1 MFDDRG
7 QGQPTAALIADPE
20 RLSVLIRLLRT
31 YLRPYKKAIALLVAL
46 QFLQTCASLYLPT
59 LNADIIDDGVVKGDS
74 GYILSYGAL
83 MIGISLAQVVCNIG
97 AVFYGARTAA
107 ALGRDV
113 RGAVFDRVQ
122 SFSAREVGHFGA
134 PSLITRTTNDVQQ
147 VQMLALMTF
156 TLMVSAPIMCVGGI
170 VMALGLDVPLS
181 GVLLGVVPVLAICVT
196 LIVRKLRPLFRQ
208 MQVRLDTV
216 NRVLRE
222 QITGNRVI
230 RAFVRDEYEQQRFR
244 KANTELTDVALGTG
258 NLLALMFPVVMTV
271 VNLSS
276 IAVVWFGA
284 HRIDSGGMQIGDL
297 TAFLAYLMQIV
308 MSVMMA
314 TFMFMMVP
322 RAEVCAERIQEVLET
337 ESSVVP
343 PVAPVTELR
352 RHGHLEI
359 REAGFRYPGAEEPV
373 LRHIDL
379 VAQPG
384 ETTAVIGS
392 TGSGKSTL
400 LGLVPRLFDA
410 TDGEVLV
417 NGVDVRTVDP
427 KTLAKVVSLVPQKP
441 YLFAGTVATNL
452 RYGNPDATDEELWHA
467 LAVAQAKGFV
477 SELEGGLDAPISQG
491 GTNVS
496 GGQRQRL
503 AIARTLVQRPEIYLF
518 DDSFSALDYAT
529 DAALRAELAQE
540 TAEATVV
547 IVAQRVATIRD
558 ADRIVVLDEG
568 RVVGVGR
575 HHELMADN
583 ETYREIVLS
592 QLTEAEAA

>member
-1 MFDDRG
+1 M
-7 QGQPTAALIADPE
+7 
-20 RLSVLIRLLRT
+20 LIRLLRAH
-31 YLRPYKKAIALLVAL
+31 LRPYKKHITLLVLL
-46 QFLQTCASLYLPT
+46 QFLQTCATLYLPT
-59 LNADIIDDGVVKGDS
+59 LNAHIIDNGVVKGDTD
-74 GYILSYGAL
+74 YILAFGGL
-83 MIGISLAQVVCNIG
+83 MIGISLCQVVCNMG
-97 AVFYGARTAA
+97 AVYFGARTASA
-107 ALGRDV
+107 VGRDM
-113 RGAVFDRVQ
+113 RAAIFDRVQ
-122 SFSAREVGHFGA
+122 SFSSREVGHFGA

-170 VMALGLDVPLS
+170 VLALGLDVPLS
-181 GVLLGVVPVLAICVT
+181 GVLVAVVPVLGVCVT
-196 LIVRKLRPLFRQ
+196 LIVRRLRPLFRS
-208 MQVRLDTV
+208 MQTRLDTV

-222 QITGNRVI
+222 QISGNRVI
-230 RAFVRDEYEQQRFR
+230 RAFVRDDYEKDRFR
-244 KANTELTDVALGTG
+244 GANGELTEVSLGTG
-258 NLLALMFPVVMTV
+258 RTLALMFPLVMTV

-343 PVAPVTELR
+343 PTAPVTELR
-352 RHGHLEI
+352 RHGHLEV
-359 REAGFRYPGAEEPV
+359 RGAGFRYPGAEEPV
-373 LRHIDL
+373 LRSIDL
-379 VAQPG
+379 VARPG
-384 ETTAVIGS
+384 EITAVIGS

-400 LGLVPRLFDA
+400 LGLIPRLFDA
-410 TDGEVLV
+410 TEGEVLV
-417 NGVDVRTVDP
+417 NGEQVDRVEPRLLARTVG
-427 KTLAKVVSLVPQKP
+427 LVPQKP
-441 YLFAGTVATNL
+441 YLFGGTVATNL

-467 LAVAQAKGFV
+467 LEVAQAKEFV
-477 SELEGGLDAPISQG
+477 QKLENGLDSPIAQG

-529 DAALRAELAQE
+529 DAALRAALARE

-568 RVVGVGR
+568 RVVGTGR
-575 HHELMADN
+575 HHELMAGN

>member
-1 MFDDRG
+1 M
-7 QGQPTAALIADPE
+7 
-20 RLSVLIRLLRT
+20 LIRLLRT
-31 YLRPYKKAIALLVAL
+31 CLRPYKKPITLLVVL
-46 QFLQTCASLYLPT
+46 QLLQTSATLYLPT
-59 LNADIIDDGVVKGDS
+59 LNAHIIDNGVVEGDT
-74 GYILSYGAL
+74 GYILTFGAL
-83 MIGISLAQVVCNIG
+83 MIGISLVQVVCNIG
-97 AVFYGARTAA
+97 AVYFGARTAS
-107 ALGRDV
+107 ALGRDL

-122 SFSAREVGHFGA
+122 SFSSRELGHFGA

-147 VQMLALMTF
+147 VQMLVLMTF

-170 VMALGLDVPLS
+170 VLALGLDVPLS
-181 GVLLGVVPVLAICVT
+181 AVLIAVVPVLGICVM
-196 LIVRKLRPLFRQ
+196 LIVRRLRPLFRS
-208 MQVRLDTV
+208 MQTRLDTV

-230 RAFVRDEYEQQRFR
+230 RAFVRDEYEQGRFG
-244 KANTELTDVALGTG
+244 KANGDLTEMQLATG
-258 NLLALMFPVVMTV
+258 RMLALMFPMVMTV
-271 VNLSS
+271 VNVSS

-322 RAEVCAERIQEVLET
+322 RAEVCAERIQEVLDT

-352 RHGHLEI
+352 GRGHLEI
-359 REAGFRYPGAEEPV
+359 RNAGFRYPGAEEPV
-373 LRHIDL
+373 LRSIDL
-379 VAQPG
+379 VARAG

-410 TDGEVLV
+410 TEGEVLV
-417 NGVDVRTVDP
+417 DGVDVREADP
-427 KTLAKVVSLVPQKP
+427 ALLARTVSLVPQKP
-441 YLFAGTVATNL
+441 YLFAGTVGSNL
-452 RYGNPDATDEELWHA
+452 RYGKPDATDDELWAA
-467 LAVAQAKGFV
+467 LETAQAKEFV
-477 SELEGGLDAPISQG
+477 ERLEGGLEAPISQG

-529 DAALRAELAQE
+529 DAALRAALGRE
-540 TAEATVV
+540 TADATVV

-558 ADRIVVLDEG
+558 ADRIIVLDEG
-568 RVVGVGR
+568 RVVGSGR
-575 HHELMADN
+575 HHELMAGN

>member
-1 MFDDRG
+1 M
-7 QGQPTAALIADPE
+7 
-20 RLSVLIRLLRT
+20 LIRLLRT
-31 YLRPYKKAIALLVAL
+31 FLHPYRQPIALLVAL
-46 QFLQTCASLYLPT
+46 QLLQTGATLYLPT
-59 LNADIIDDGVVKGDS
+59 LNADIIDNGVVNGDT
-74 GYILSYGAL
+74 GYILTFGAL
-83 MIGISLAQVVCNIG
+83 MIGVSVVQVVCNIG
-97 AVFYGARTAA
+97 AVYYGARTAA

-113 RGAVFDRVQ
+113 RAAVFERVQ

-147 VQMLALMTF
+147 VQMLVLMAF

-170 VMALGLDVPLS
+170 AMALSLDVPLS
-181 GVLLGVVPVLAICVT
+181 AVLLAVVPVLGIAVS
-196 LIVRKLRPLFRQ
+196 LIVRKMRPLFRT
-208 MQVRLDTV
+208 MQERLDTV

-230 RAFVRDEYEQQRFR
+230 RAFVKDTYEQDRFR
-244 KANTELTDVALGTG
+244 GANTELTDVGLSTG
-258 NLLALMFPVVMTV
+258 RLMALMFPVVMTV
-271 VNLSS
+271 VNVSS

-284 HRIDSGGMQIGDL
+284 HRIDSGGMQIGAL

-308 MSVMMA
+308 MAVMMA

-322 RAEVCAERIQEVLET
+322 RAEVCAERIEEVLAT

-343 PVAPVTELR
+343 PVSPVRELAR
-352 RHGHLEI
+352 RGHLEV
-359 REAGFRYPGAEEPV
+359 RGADFRYPGAEESV
-373 LRHIDL
+373 LRDVDL
-379 VAQPG
+379 VATPG
-384 ETTAVIGS
+384 ETTAIIGS

-400 LGLVPRLFDA
+400 LGLVPRLFDV
-410 TDGEVLV
+410 TGGEVLV
-417 NGVDVRTVDP
+417 DGVDVRELEPALMARTVG
-427 KTLAKVVSLVPQKP
+427 LVPQKP
-441 YLFAGTVATNL
+441 YLFSGTVATNL

-467 LAVAQAKGFV
+467 LEVAQAADFV
-477 SELEGGLDAPISQG
+477 RELEGGLNALVAQG

-529 DAALRAELAQE
+529 DAALRGALSLE
-540 TAEATVV
+540 TAESTVV
-547 IVAQRVATIRD
+547 IVAQRVSTIRD

-568 RVVGVGR
+568 RVVGTGR
-575 HHELMADN
+575 HHELMAGN

>member
-1 MFDDRG
+1 M
-7 QGQPTAALIADPE
+7 
-20 RLSVLIRLLRT
+20 LIRLLRT
-31 YLRPYKKAIALLVAL
+31 YLSPYKRPIVAL
-46 QFLQTCASLYLPT
+46 VLLQLLQTCASLYLPT
-59 LNADIIDDGVVKGDS
+59 LNADIIDDGVVKGDT
-74 GYILSYGAL
+74 GYILSQGAL
-83 MIGISLAQVVCNIG
+83 MIGITVTQMICNMG
-97 AVFYGARTAA
+97 AVFFGARTAS
-107 ALGRDV
+107 ALGKDL
-113 RGAVFDRVQ
+113 RGAVFGRVQ

-134 PSLITRTTNDVQQ
+134 PTLITRTTNDVQQ
-147 VQMLALMTF
+147 VQMVTLMSF
-156 TLMVSAPIMCVGGI
+156 TLMVSAPITCVGGVI
-170 VMALGLDVPLS
+170 MALGQDVPLS
-181 GVLLGVVPVLAICVT
+181 SVLLAVVPVLGISVS
-196 LIVRKLRPLFRQ
+196 LIVRRMRPLFRG
-208 MQVRLDTV
+208 MQKRLDIV

-230 RAFVRDEYEQQRFR
+230 RAFVRDDYEKERFR
-244 KANTELTDVALGTG
+244 DANEELTKMALGTG
-258 NLLALMFPVVMTV
+258 RLMALMFPLVMMV

-284 HRIDSGGMQIGDL
+284 HRIDSGGMQIGAL

-322 RAEVCAERIQEVLET
+322 RAEVCAERIQEVLTT

-343 PVAPVTELR
+343 PLAPVRQLR
-352 RHGHLEI
+352 RHGHLEVL
-359 REAGFRYPGAEEPV
+359 EAGFRYPGAEEPV
-373 LRHIDL
+373 LKNVSI
-379 VAQPG
+379 VARPG

-400 LGLVPRLFDA
+400 LGLVPRLFDTTA
-410 TDGEVLV
+410 GVVLV
-417 NGVDVRTVDP
+417 DGTDVRTLDP
-427 KTLAKVVSLVPQKP
+427 ALLAKTVSLVPQKP
-441 YLFAGTVATNL
+441 YLFAGTVASNL
-452 RYGNPDATDEELWHA
+452 RYGNPDASDAELWHA
-467 LAVAQAKGFV
+467 LEVAQAREFV
-477 SELEGGLDAPISQG
+477 ENALEGGLNAPIAQG

-529 DAALRAELAQE
+529 DAALRAALARE
-540 TAEATVV
+540 TSEATVV

-558 ADRIVVLDEG
+558 ADRIIVLDEG
-568 RVVGVGR
+568 RVVGTGR
-575 HHELMADN
+575 HHELMATN

>member
-1 MFDDRG
+1 M
-7 QGQPTAALIADPE
+7 
-20 RLSVLIRLLRT
+20 LIRLLRT
-31 YLRPYKKAIALLVAL
+31 HLSPYKKPITLLVLL
-46 QFLQTCASLYLPT
+46 QFLQTCATLYLPT
-59 LNADIIDDGVVKGDS
+59 LNAHIIDNGVVKGDT
-74 GYILSYGAL
+74 GYILSFGGL
-83 MIGISLAQVVCNIG
+83 MIGISLAQVVCNVG
-97 AVFYGARTAA
+97 AVYYGARTAS

-113 RGAVFDRVQ
+113 RAAVFDRVQ
-122 SFSAREVGHFGA
+122 SFSARELGHFGA

-170 VMALGLDVPLS
+170 VLALGLDVPLS
-181 GVLLGVVPVLAICVT
+181 GVLVAVVPVLGISVT
-196 LIVRKLRPLFRQ
+196 LIVRRLRPLFRS

-230 RAFVRDEYEQQRFR
+230 RAFVRDEYEQGRFGS
-244 KANTELTDVALGTG
+244 ANGELTDMQLATG
-258 NLLALMFPVVMTV
+258 RTLALMFPIVMTV

-322 RAEVCAERIQEVLET
+322 RAEVCAERIQEVLGT
-337 ESSVVP
+337 DSSVVP
-343 PVAPVTELR
+343 PLAPVTELR

-359 REAGFRYPGAEEPV
+359 RDAGFRYPGAEEPV
-373 LRHIDL
+373 LKGIEL
-379 VAQPG
+379 VARPG

-410 TDGEVLV
+410 TEGEVLV
-417 NGVDVRTVDP
+417 DGVDVREVEPKLLARTVG
-427 KTLAKVVSLVPQKP
+427 LVPQKP
-441 YLFAGTVATNL
+441 YLFAGTVASNL

-467 LAVAQAKGFV
+467 LEVAQAKDFV
-477 SELEGGLDAPISQG
+477 SELDGGLEAAIAQG

-529 DAALRAELAQE
+529 DAALRAALSRE

-568 RVVGVGR
+568 RVVGEGR
-575 HHELMADN
+575 HHELMAGN